1 MFRWRG
7 KMEEKPIKEEE
18 SVEYLLPTGGQKIAI
33 GFLALGLCVVL
44 IYAFMEHRSI
54 KQLAASRNE
63 LSAALNQQQGQIQT
77 LTQKLLA
84 AETATTPAPAL
95 ATAPP
100 LAVNSPSE
108 EQAPV
113 AKPRRVQHHPQRHAA
128 VQKAQRA
135 EDPWRTQIQSQLTAQ
150 QKQIAEQN
158 REIQETKDSVAHT
171 RADLESSLQSTRDD
185 LNGSIAKTH
194 EELVALE
201 KKGERNFYEFNLPKS
216 KHFQR
221 EGPMSVSLRKSNA
234 KHKYCDLVLIVNDSE
249 VTQTHVNLYEPVLFY
264 PEGYSQPLQLVIN
277 GIGKDSARGY
287 VSEPKYRQSELASGA
302 SSSGGPGPGIAGQT
316 VGSSSAESARLK
328 HRPDSQ
334 Q

>member
-1 MFRWRG
+1 
-7 KMEEKPIKEEE
+7 MEEKQIKQEE
-18 SVEYLLPTGGQKIAI
+18 SVEYLLPNGGHKIAI
-33 GFLALGLCVVL
+33 GLLALGLCVVL

-63 LSAALNQQQGQIQT
+63 LSATLNQQQGQIQT

-84 AETATTPAPAL
+84 VETATTPAPPL
-95 ATAPP
+95 ATAPLP
-100 LAVNSPSE
+100 AVNVPSE

-113 AKPRRVQHHPQRHAA
+113 AKVQHHPQRHAA
-128 VQKAQRA
+128 VQKAHRA
-135 EDPWRTQIQSQLTAQ
+135 EDPWRTQIQSQLTEQ
-150 QKQIAEQN
+150 QKQMTEQQKQLAEQN

-194 EELVALE
+194 DELVALE
-201 KKGERNFYEFNLPKS
+201 KKGERNFYEFDLPKS

-221 EGPMSVSLRKSNA
+221 EGPMSVSLRKSDA

-249 VTQTHVNLYEPVLFY
+249 VSQKHVNLYEPVLFY

-277 GIGKDSARGY
+277 GIGKNSARGY
-287 VSEPKYRQSELASGA
+287 VSEPKYRQSDLASSA
-302 SSSGGPGPGIAGQT
+302 SSSGGPGPGIAAQR
-316 VGSSSAESARLK
+316 VGGSSAESATLK
-328 HRPDSQ
+328 RRPDSQ
-334 Q
+334 P

>member
-1 MFRWRG
+1 
-7 KMEEKPIKEEE
+7 MEEKPIWKEE
-18 SVEYLLPTGGQKIAI
+18 SVEHVPPSGGHKIAI
-33 GFLALGLCVVL
+33 GLLALGLCVVL

-63 LSAALNQQQGQIQT
+63 LSATLNQQQGQIQT

-84 AETATTPAPAL
+84 AETATTPAPPL
-95 ATAPP
+95 ATAPLP
-100 LAVNSPSE
+100 AVNAPSE

-113 AKPRRVQHHPQRHAA
+113 AKPQGVQHHPLRHAA
-128 VQKAQRA
+128 VQKAHRA
-135 EDPWRTQIQSQLTAQ
+135 EDPWRTQIQSQLTEQ
-150 QKQIAEQN
+150 QKQMSEQQKQLAEQN
-158 REIQETKDSVAHT
+158 QEIQETKDSVAHT

-194 EELVALE
+194 DELVALE
-201 KKGERNFYEFNLPKS
+201 KKGERTFYEFDLPKS

-221 EGPMSVSLRKSNA
+221 EGPMSVSLRKSDA

-249 VTQTHVNLYEPVLFY
+249 VSQKHVNLYEPVLFY

-287 VSEPKYRQSELASGA
+287 VSEPKYRQSELASSA
-302 SSSGGPGPGIAGQT
+302 SSSGGPGPGIVGQSMG
-316 VGSSSAESARLK
+316 GSSGESATLK
-328 HRPDSQ
+328 RRPDSQ